1 MKNIYLVRHGK
12 THWNTI
18 GKIQG
23 FKESE
28 LNQEGLLQGKKVAE
42 YFKKIHIDKI
52 YTSPLSRAYDTANL
66 INKNHQLQL
75 KEVDLLKE
83 MCFGDWEGLKKDEIT
98 DQDKYMTWLKTPEL
112 VQIPGGENL
121 ESLRLRARKFISS
134 LDFSSDETIVL
145 VSHSA
150 MIKMLI
156 IELLDMDNKNFKN
169 LSLSNTGVTKIEVK
183 DYNRVLKF
191 FNYTS
196 HLKEN
201 I

>member
-28 LNQEGLLQGKKVAE
+28 LNQEGLLQVKKVAE

-52 YTSPLSRAYDTANL
+52 YASPLSRAYDTANL

-121 ESLRLRARKFISS
+121 ESLRLRARKFISN
-134 LDFSSDETIVL
+134 LDF
-145 VSHSA
+145 
-150 MIKMLI
+150 
-156 IELLDMDNKNFKN
+156 
-169 LSLSNTGVTKIEVK
+169 
-183 DYNRVLKF
+183 
-191 FNYTS
+191 
-196 HLKEN
+196 
-201 I
+201 